1 MEKSVVVAYASV
13 EDPISRDPLTERKV
27 KCLASV
33 PPLISVRVSCPR
45 KEEDAD
51 DEATWSAQNGVE
63 VPIPTF
69 CAPFVKMESPSVDV
83 AHLEL
88 EPVGHV
94 LRQVSPVRQS
104 SAAESAV
111 VDAYG
116 SRDAVVE
123 VATM

>member
-1 MEKSVVVAYASV
+1 MASPPVNASCGAVVEASC
-13 EDPISRDPLTERKV
+13 RFHR
-27 KCLASV
+27 
-33 PPLISVRVSCPR
+33 
-45 KEEDAD
+45 
-51 DEATWSAQNGVE
+51 GVV

-69 CAPFVKMESPSVDV
+69 PELLLKIAVDGLVDV

-88 EPVGHV
+88 APVGHV

-104 SAAESAV
+104 SVAESAV